1 MQTFFISGG
10 TGQSKLLIGER
21 LEALTEHVPAERLI
35 IVTDET
41 VSNLYSSRFPQAP
54 VITVGCGEEVKTL
67 DTAGWLYRRLLDLEA
82 DRDTFLLGIGGGVVC
97 DLTGFVASTY
107 LRGVELGFAATTLLA
122 QVDASV
128 GGKNGVNLDGYKN
141 MVGLFRQP
149 ELVLCD
155 LGVLPTLGEEDIGC
169 GLAEIVKHGA
179 IADPDLFAFL
189 EENAPRA
196 LQLDPAVTERL
207 VADSVLI
214 KSRIVNLDERESG
227 QRRKLNFGHTFGHA
241 VEKTTSAPHGEA
253 VSQGM
258 VLAGLLSVQR
268 GLLAEK
274 ELQRLVTLLQR
285 LNLPTRIDAAHP
297 DEMLQALSKD
307 KKRQGESIRF
317 VLLESIGEAVVES
330 IPLRKIRQAALE
342 MLA

>member
-1 MQTFFISGG
+1 MQTFLLSGG

-21 LEALTEHVPAERLI
+21 LEALPEHVPAKRLM
-35 IVTDET
+35 IVTDER
-41 VSNLYSSRFPQAP
+41 VFSLYSSRFPRAP
-54 VITVGCGEEVKTL
+54 VITVGRGEEAKTL
-67 DTAGWLYRRLLDLEA
+67 ATAEWLYRRLLELEA
-82 DRDTFLLGIGGGVVC
+82 DRRTYLLGIGGGVVC

-107 LRGVELGFAATTLLA
+107 LRGLDFAFAATTLLA

-141 MVGLFRQP
+141 MVGLFSQP
-149 ELVLCD
+149 EVVLCD
-155 LGVLPTLGEEDIGC
+155 LGLLPTLNGEDIGC

-189 EENAPRA
+189 EDNVQGA
-196 LQLDPAVTERL
+196 LQLEPAVMERL
-207 VADSVLI
+207 VADSVRI
-214 KSRIVNLDERESG
+214 KSGIVHQDEREAG

-258 VLAGLLSVQR
+258 VLAGLLSVRR
-268 GLLAEK
+268 GLLAEA
-274 ELQRLVTLLQR
+274 EYQRLLSLLWK
-285 LNLPTRIDAAHP
+285 LELPTGIDADPEA
-297 DEMLQALSKD
+297 MLEALAKD
-307 KKRQGESIRF
+307 KKRQGDSIRF
-317 VLLESIGEAVVES
+317 VLLQSIGEAVVES
-330 IPLRKIRQAALE
+330 IPLREIRGAALE

>member
-1 MQTFFISGG
+1 MQTFHISGG
-10 TGQSKLLIGER
+10 TGQSKLLIGQR
-21 LEALTEHVPAERLI
+21 LEALPEYVPEERLI
-35 IVTDET
+35 ILTDET
-41 VSNLYSSRFPQAP
+41 VSNLYSSRFPRAP
-54 VITVGCGEEVKTL
+54 VITVGRGEEAKTL
-67 DTAGWLYRRLLDLEA
+67 DTAGWLYKRLLELEA
-82 DRDTFLLGIGGGVVC
+82 DRGTYLLGIGGGVVC

-107 LRGVELGFAATTLLA
+107 LRGLDFAFAATTLLA

-141 MVGLFRQP
+141 MVGLFSQP

-155 LGVLPTLGEEDIGC
+155 LGLLPTLSGEDIGC

-189 EENAPRA
+189 EDNVRGT

-214 KSRIVNLDERESG
+214 KSGIVNLDERESG

-258 VLAGLLSVQR
+258 VLAGLLSVRR
-268 GLLAEK
+268 GLLAEA
-274 ELQRLVTLLQR
+274 ELQRLLSLLQK
-285 LNLPTRIDAAHP
+285 LNLPTGIDAP
-297 DEMLQALSKD
+297 VEEMLRALSKD

-317 VLLESIGEAVVES
+317 VLLQSIGEAVVES
-330 IPLRKIRQAALE
+330 IPLREIHRAAQE